1 MQLWTRIANLSS
13 TFWQLG
19 GGAFGGVSGYLP
31 GCAKCVLKALL
42 LVAGPVLSARIFFVE
57 EV

>member
-1 MQLWTRIANLSS
+1 MQLRTRLANLSS

-19 GGAFGGVSGYLP
+19 GGAFGGISGHLP
-31 GCAKCVLKALL
+31 GCGKCLLKPLL
-42 LVAGPVLSARIFFVE
+42 LVAGPVLLRRIFFVE